1 MNFTGNQDRIKSYLM
16 VITAMLIW
24 GSSGVFRRYIPVPS
38 DFLAFLRGVL
48 GSAFMLSLI
57 FYYKKTGMGSIPRKT
72 VAILLLA
79 GAMYGFNWIF
89 FFEAINY
96 TTVPIATLC
105 YYMQPA
111 LVILLSPL
119 FLPEKLTFGKII
131 VLCLTTT
138 GMVLVSGITE
148 MDSID
153 VTQLKGALF
162 GLSAGL
168 LYALN
173 AIINKRI
180 SQINTYHKTFIQLAG
195 TVIALVPY
203 LFIIDGW
210 QPIPT
215 DGLTIA
221 SILILGI
228 VHTGIA
234 FALYF
239 SSMKTLSAPS
249 VAICG
254 YIDPISALFLA
265 AIVLNETLTL
275 TGVIGAFLI
284 IGTALVSELKKV

>member
-1 MNFTGNQDRIKSYLM
+1 MNQLPAKI
-16 VITAMLIW
+16 
-24 GSSGVFRRYIPVPS
+24 
-38 DFLAFLRGVL
+38 
-48 GSAFMLSLI
+48 
-57 FYYKKTGMGSIPRKT
+57 
-72 VAILLLA
+72 VALLLLA

-119 FLPEKLTFGKII
+119 FLPEKLTRGKIV

-148 MDSID
+148 TESMDIN
-153 VTQLKGALF
+153 QLKGVIF

-180 SQINTYHKTFIQLAG
+180 SQIDTYHKTFIQLSGA
-195 TVIALVPY
+195 VLILIPY
-203 LFIIDGW
+203 LSITDGW
-210 QPIPT
+210 RPLPT
-215 DGLTIA
+215 DFYTILA
-221 SILILGI
+221 VLVLGI
-228 VHTGIA
+228 VYTGIA

-239 SSMKTLSAPS
+239 SSMKNLSAPS
-249 VAICG
+249 VALCG
-254 YIDPISALFLA
+254 YIDPISALFLSA
-265 AIVLNETLTL
+265 LILGESLSV
-275 TGVIGAFLI
+275 TGILGAVLI
-284 IGTALVSELKKV
+284 IGTAIISEIKKV

>member
-1 MNFTGNQDRIKSYLM
+1 MKSYLM

-48 GSAFMLSLI
+48 GSLFMLCLI
-57 FYYKKTGMGSIPRKT
+57 LYYKKTGMNRIPAKT
-72 VAILLLA
+72 VGMLLLA

-119 FLPEKLTFGKII
+119 FLQEKLTRGEIV

-148 MDSID
+148 TESVD
-153 VTQLKGALF
+153 VNQLKGVIF

-180 SQINTYHKTFIQLAG
+180 SQINTYHKTFIQLTGA
-195 TVIALVPY
+195 VITLIPY
-203 LFIIDGW
+203 LFIADGW
-210 QPIPT
+210 RPIPT
-215 DGLTIA
+215 DGLTII
-221 SILILGI
+221 SVLILGI

-239 SSMKTLSAPS
+239 ASMKTLSAPS
-249 VAICG
+249 VALCG
-254 YIDPISALFLA
+254 YIDPISALFLSA
-265 AIVLNETLTL
+265 LVLDETLTV
-275 TGVIGAFLI
+275 TGVLGAVLI
-284 IGTALVSELKKV
+284 IGTAVVSEIKASTVK

>member
-1 MNFTGNQDRIKSYLM
+1 MKSYLM

-38 DFLAFLRGVL
+38 DFLALLRGVL
-48 GSAFMLSLI
+48 GALFMLGLI
-57 FYYKKTGMGSIPRKT
+57 LYYKKTGMNRIPART
-72 VAILLLA
+72 VAMMLLA

-119 FLPEKLTFGKII
+119 FLKDKLTKGKIV

-148 MDSID
+148 TDSMGI
-153 VTQLKGALF
+153 TQLKGVLF

-180 SQINTYHKTFIQLAG
+180 SQINTYHKTFIQLTGA
-195 TVIALVPY
+195 VITLIPY
-203 LFIIDGW
+203 LFIVDGW
-210 QPIPT
+210 RPIPT
-215 DGLTIA
+215 DGLTIL
-221 SILILGI
+221 SVLILGI

-234 FALYF
+234 FVLYF
-239 SSMKTLSAPS
+239 ASMKTLSAPS
-249 VAICG
+249 VALCG
-254 YIDPISALFLA
+254 YIDPISALFLSA
-265 AIVLNETLTL
+265 LVLDETLTI
-275 TGVIGAFLI
+275 TGILGAVLI
-284 IGTALVSELKKV
+284 IGTAVISEIKASTAK

>member
-1 MNFTGNQDRIKSYLM
+1 MKSYLM

-24 GSSGVFRRYIPVPS
+24 GSSGVLRRYIPVPS

-48 GSAFMLSLI
+48 GSLFMLCLI
-57 FYYKKTGMGSIPRKT
+57 LYYKKTGMNRIPAKT
-72 VAILLLA
+72 VGMLLLA

-119 FLPEKLTFGKII
+119 FLQEKLTRGKIV

-148 MDSID
+148 TESVD
-153 VTQLKGALF
+153 VNQLKGVIF

-180 SQINTYHKTFIQLAG
+180 SQINTYHKTFIQLTGA
-195 TVIALVPY
+195 VITLIPY
-203 LFIIDGW
+203 LFIVDGW
-210 QPIPT
+210 RPIPT
-215 DGLTIA
+215 DGLTII
-221 SILILGI
+221 SVLILGI

-239 SSMKTLSAPS
+239 ASMKTLSAPS
-249 VAICG
+249 VALCG
-254 YIDPISALFLA
+254 YIDPISALFLSA
-265 AIVLNETLTL
+265 LVLDETLTV
-275 TGVIGAFLI
+275 TGVLGAVLI
-284 IGTALVSELKKV
+284 IGTAVVSEIKASTVK

>member
-1 MNFTGNQDRIKSYLM
+1 MKSYLM

-48 GSAFMLSLI
+48 GSLFMLCLI
-57 FYYKKTGMGSIPRKT
+57 LYYKKTGMNRIPAKT
-72 VAILLLA
+72 VGMLLLA

-119 FLPEKLTFGKII
+119 FLQEKLTRGKIV

-148 MDSID
+148 TESVD
-153 VTQLKGALF
+153 VNQLKGVIF

-168 LYALN
+168 LFCPK
-173 AIINKRI
+173 IE
-180 SQINTYHKTFIQLAG
+180 
-195 TVIALVPY
+195 
-203 LFIIDGW
+203 
-210 QPIPT
+210 
-215 DGLTIA
+215 
-221 SILILGI
+221 
-228 VHTGIA
+228 TGVG
-234 FALYF
+234 FR
-239 SSMKTLSAPS
+239 PS
-249 VAICG
+249 VADGTGRSYTIPDEKHNRFYVPFIYV
-254 YIDPISALFLA
+254 YIRF
-265 AIVLNETLTL
+265 T
-275 TGVIGAFLI
+275 
-284 IGTALVSELKKV
+284 

>member
-1 MNFTGNQDRIKSYLM
+1 MKSYLM

-48 GSAFMLSLI
+48 GSLFMLCLI
-57 FYYKKTGMGSIPRKT
+57 LYYKKTGMNRIPAKT
-72 VAILLLA
+72 VGMLLLA

-119 FLPEKLTFGKII
+119 FLQEKLTRGKIV

-148 MDSID
+148 TESVD
-153 VTQLKGALF
+153 VNQLKGVIF

-180 SQINTYHKTFIQLAG
+180 SKINTYHKTFIQLTGA
-195 TVIALVPY
+195 VITLIPY
-203 LFIIDGW
+203 LFIVDGW
-210 QPIPT
+210 RPIPT
-215 DGLTIA
+215 DGLTII
-221 SILILGI
+221 SVLILGI

-239 SSMKTLSAPS
+239 ASMKTLSAPS
-249 VAICG
+249 VALCG
-254 YIDPISALFLA
+254 YIDPISALFLSA
-265 AIVLNETLTL
+265 LVLDETLTV
-275 TGVIGAFLI
+275 TGVLGAVLI
-284 IGTALVSELKKV
+284 IGTAVVSEIKASTVK

>member
-1 MNFTGNQDRIKSYLM
+1 MKSYLM

-48 GSAFMLSLI
+48 GSLFMLCLI
-57 FYYKKTGMGSIPRKT
+57 LYYKKKGMNRIPAKT
-72 VAILLLA
+72 VGMLLLA

-119 FLPEKLTFGKII
+119 FLQEKLTRGKIV

-148 MDSID
+148 TESVD
-153 VTQLKGALF
+153 VNQLKGVIF

-180 SQINTYHKTFIQLAG
+180 SKINTYHKTFIQLTGA
-195 TVIALVPY
+195 VITLIPY
-203 LFIIDGW
+203 LFIVDGW
-210 QPIPT
+210 RPIPT
-215 DGLTIA
+215 DGLTII
-221 SILILGI
+221 SVLILGI

-239 SSMKTLSAPS
+239 ASMKTLSAPS
-249 VAICG
+249 VALCG
-254 YIDPISALFLA
+254 YIDPISALFLSA
-265 AIVLNETLTL
+265 LVLDETLTV
-275 TGVIGAFLI
+275 TGVLGAVLI
-284 IGTALVSELKKV
+284 IGTAVVSEIKASTVK

>member
-1 MNFTGNQDRIKSYLM
+1 MKSYLM

-48 GSAFMLSLI
+48 GSLFMLCLI
-57 FYYKKTGMGSIPRKT
+57 LYYKKTGMNRIPAKT
-72 VAILLLA
+72 VGMLLLA

-119 FLPEKLTFGKII
+119 FLQEKLTRGKIM

-148 MDSID
+148 TESVD
-153 VTQLKGALF
+153 VNQLKGVIF

-180 SQINTYHKTFIQLAG
+180 SQINTYHKTFIQLTGA
-195 TVIALVPY
+195 VITLIPY
-203 LFIIDGW
+203 LFIVDGW
-210 QPIPT
+210 RPIPT
-215 DGLTIA
+215 DGLTII
-221 SILILGI
+221 SVLILGI

-239 SSMKTLSAPS
+239 ASMKTLSAPS
-249 VAICG
+249 VALCG
-254 YIDPISALFLA
+254 YIDPISALFLSA
-265 AIVLNETLTL
+265 LVLDETLTV
-275 TGVIGAFLI
+275 TGVLGAVLI
-284 IGTALVSELKKV
+284 IGTAVVSEIKASTVE

>member
-1 MNFTGNQDRIKSYLM
+1 MKSYLM

-48 GSAFMLSLI
+48 GSLFMLCLI
-57 FYYKKTGMGSIPRKT
+57 LYYKKTGMNRIPAKT
-72 VAILLLA
+72 VGMLLLA

-119 FLPEKLTFGKII
+119 FLQEKLTRGKIV

-148 MDSID
+148 TESVD
-153 VTQLKGALF
+153 VNQLKGVIF

-180 SQINTYHKTFIQLAG
+180 SQINTYHKTFIQLTGA
-195 TVIALVPY
+195 VITLIPY
-203 LFIIDGW
+203 LFIVDGW
-210 QPIPT
+210 RPIPT
-215 DGLTIA
+215 DGLTII
-221 SILILGI
+221 SVLILGI

-239 SSMKTLSAPS
+239 ASMKTLSAPS
-249 VAICG
+249 VALCG
-254 YIDPISALFLA
+254 YIDPISALFLSA
-265 AIVLNETLTL
+265 LVLDETLTV
-275 TGVIGAFLI
+275 TGVLGAVLI
-284 IGTALVSELKKV
+284 IGIAVVSEIKASTVK

>member
-1 MNFTGNQDRIKSYLM
+1 MNWEPSNKIKAYLM
-16 VITAMLIW
+16 VIAAMLIW

-48 GSAFMLSLI
+48 GTVFMLFLI
-57 FYYKKTGMGSIPRKT
+57 LYYKKTGMRHIPVKT
-72 VAILLLA
+72 VATLLLA

-119 FLPEKLTFGKII
+119 FLPDKMSLGKII

-153 VTQLKGALF
+153 LSQLKGAIF
-162 GLSAGL
+162 GLSAGM

-180 SQINTYHKTFIQLAG
+180 NQIDTYHKTFIQLSG
-195 TVIALVPY
+195 TIIALIPY

-210 QPIPT
+210 KPIPT
-215 DGLTIA
+215 DGLTII

-234 FALYF
+234 FVLYF

-249 VAICG
+249 VALCG
-254 YIDPISALFLA
+254 YIDPISALFLSA
-265 AIVLNETLTL
+265 LILGESLSA
-275 TGVIGAFLI
+275 TGILGAVLI
-284 IGTALVSELKKV
+284 IGTAVFSEIKKV

>member
-1 MNFTGNQDRIKSYLM
+1 MKSYLM

-48 GSAFMLSLI
+48 GSLFMLCLI
-57 FYYKKTGMGSIPRKT
+57 LYYKKTGMNRIPAKT
-72 VAILLLA
+72 VGMLLLA

-119 FLPEKLTFGKII
+119 FLQEKLTRGKIV

-148 MDSID
+148 TESVD
-153 VTQLKGALF
+153 VNQLKGVIF

-180 SQINTYHKTFIQLAG
+180 SQINTYHKTFIQLTGA
-195 TVIALVPY
+195 VITLIPY
-203 LFIIDGW
+203 LFIVDGW
-210 QPIPT
+210 RPIPT
-215 DGLTIA
+215 DGLTII
-221 SILILGI
+221 SVLILGI

-239 SSMKTLSAPS
+239 ASMKTLSAPS
-249 VAICG
+249 VALCG
-254 YIDPISALFLA
+254 YIDPISALFLSA
-265 AIVLNETLTL
+265 LVLDETLTV
-275 TGVIGAFLI
+275 TGVLGAVLI
-284 IGTALVSELKKV
+284 IGTAVVSEIKASTVK